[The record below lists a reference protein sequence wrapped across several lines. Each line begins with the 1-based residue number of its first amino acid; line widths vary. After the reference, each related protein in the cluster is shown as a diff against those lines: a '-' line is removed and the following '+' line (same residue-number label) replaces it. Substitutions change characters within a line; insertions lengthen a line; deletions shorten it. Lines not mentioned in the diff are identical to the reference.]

1 MWYLEILFWL
11 VDIAICLNI
20 IIIYMYTMA
29 DRGKFLPCKFLNL
42 VRILFLPKCCA
53 LPHMYYVHFLTTK
66 TNNFLFNFELNQV
79 YNNIIIIADVLLS
92 AEWTSKSFFWFHEL
106 HEKKKKSLL
115 EFVCFLSE
123 TFNDPD
129 VILVSFYCL
138 WWSFG
143 HKANTLT
150 TLTSGFKYVQ

>member
-106 HEKKKKSLL
+106 HEKKKNPYWNL
-115 EFVCFLSE
+115 FVFYLKHLMTLMLS
-123 TFNDPD
+123 
-129 VILVSFYCL
+129 
-138 WWSFG
+138 
-143 HKANTLT
+143 
-150 TLTSGFKYVQ
+150 